1 MNVKLTILGSGSN
14 GNCAYVET
22 PHARFL
28 VDAGLSGR
36 QIALRLQS
44 INRSL
49 DDIQAVLLTHE
60 HTDHTNGLSILANRK
75 HIPVHANHLT
85 AEFLRARLPR
95 FNNWRV
101 FKTGEGFD
109 LGDVHIETFSVPHDA
124 ADPIGYAIFAQQQT
138 IGFLTD
144 LGHATRLV
152 KERIKNCSALVL
164 EANHDIQLLH
174 ADTKRP
180 WSVKQRILARHGHLS
195 NEAAAEVVE
204 TIASDRLRHI
214 YLGHLSEDCNRPEL
228 ARAAVAQKLAALNIS
243 HIAIYDTF
251 QEIPCPTLELN

>member
-22 PHARFL
+22 PQTRFL

-49 DDIQAVLLTHE
+49 DDIQAVFLTHE
-60 HTDHTNGLSILANRK
+60 HTDHTAGLSILANRK
-75 HIPVHANHLT
+75 QIPVHSNRLT
-85 AEFLRARLPR
+85 AESLRSRFPN
-95 FNNWRV
+95 FNNWHI
-101 FKTGEGFD
+101 FKTGTGFD
-109 LGDVHIETFSVPHDA
+109 FGDIHIETFSVPHDA
-124 ADPIGYAIFAQQQT
+124 TDPVGYVIFSQQQT

-152 KERIKNCSALVL
+152 KERIKDCSALVL

-174 ADTKRP
+174 ADKRRP

-195 NEAAAEVVE
+195 NDAAAEVVE
-204 TIASDRLRHI
+204 TVASDRLKHI
-214 YLGHLSEDCNRPEL
+214 YLSHLSEDCNKPEL
-228 ARAAVAQKLAALNIS
+228 ARAAVARKLDAMNIS
-243 HIAIYDTF
+243 HITLYDTF
-251 QEIPCPTLELN
+251 QEIPCPTLELD